1 MAARRC
7 RGGGTCRGAGFGAVV
22 AVHPYAALALLTLTV
37 FLAAVV
43 FDLPLAVGLLVSL
56 AFVNQV
62 AFFNQVQDA
71 LLAMVGLVAI
81 RAFFD
86 VRGPGVMALRRQRWL
101 FVALG
106 ALVLWLL
113 LSLTWAVA
121 PDRALTDIRA
131 WVLAA
136 AVIPLLV
143 ATLHTPRDVQLVM
156 ACFVLGAVVSVGAG
170 LIGIQVLPPDSSW
183 DPDPTRLRG
192 LEGDPNILAGFAL
205 ASIFVAFGLFATW
218 RSLPARALL
227 AAAIAVLA
235 IGFFASQSR
244 GGLIAALMVLPFVLI
259 VIRRRRRLLAGVIAG
274 VAIFGAVALIGGL
287 GRDSGLAPSDSSGR
301 NDLWRVAVQMSADHP
316 LVGVGPGGF
325 AVESA
330 GYSREVG
337 PIDHVEMLVEKP
349 QNTHNIWLQL
359 FVETGIVGLAL
370 AHCGGRRVRAG
381 WLPRRKAVPAHRQA
395 GPRGARPMGD
405 DREPGAARRG
415 DVHLQRREQAAVG
428 AAGDGA
434 DPAGHRV
441 TGAPWRGSAGECHA
455 GTCHAGSSC

>member
-1 MAARRC
+1 MSAFAAAPVRRPA
-7 RGGGTCRGAGFGAVV
+7 RWSRAGVVAAGLAAALAFGAVV
-22 AVHPYAALALLTLTV
+22 AVHPYAALALLALTV

-43 FDLPLAVGLLVSL
+43 LDLPLAVGLLVSL

-71 LLAMVGLVAI
+71 LFAMVGLVAI

-136 AVIPLLV
+136 AVIPLMV

-170 LIGIQVLPPDSSW
+170 LIGIQVLAPDSSW
-183 DPDPTRLRG
+183 NPDPTRLRG

-205 ASIFVAFGLFATW
+205 ASIFVACGLFATW

-235 IGFFASQSR
+235 IGFVASQSR

-259 VIRRRRRLLAGVIAG
+259 AIRRRRRLLAGVIAG
-274 VAIFGAVALIGGL
+274 VAILGAVTLLGGL

-301 NDLWRVAVQMSADHP
+301 NDLWRVAVHMSADHP

-325 AVESA
+325 AVESV

-370 AHCGGRRVRAG
+370 LIAVVAVCVRAG
-381 WLPRRKAVPAHRQA
+381 YLAAKRFRRIGRQ
-395 GPRGARPMGD
+395 D
-405 DREPGAARRG
+405 LAALAQW
-415 DVHLQRREQAAVG
+415 VTIASLALL
-428 AAGDGA
+428 AAGTFISNTANRPLWVLLALGPILLGIA
-434 DPAGHRV
+434 S
-441 TGAPWRGSAGECHA
+441 RGSVARQRL
-455 GTCHAGSSC
+455 